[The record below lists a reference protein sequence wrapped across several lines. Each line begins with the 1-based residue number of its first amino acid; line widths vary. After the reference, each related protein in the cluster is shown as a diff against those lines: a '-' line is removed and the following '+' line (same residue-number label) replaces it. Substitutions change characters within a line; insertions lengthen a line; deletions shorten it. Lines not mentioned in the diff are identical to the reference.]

1 MIESTL
7 VNQIESSENQNFSIN
22 RLEVIQVSK
31 SMIEL
36 FTQTTL
42 QKSFCHLDGARNC
55 SKNIKISIA
64 FGCAAGTISAWQL
77 CIPFK
82 EFGKKYFDE
91 EYLLFYNNV
100 EHEEP
105 KCKKQRTRKESFHHY
120 PAGVEFNPA
129 LALLDTAADN
139 IVTNDWTKNGL
150 YRSWRRPVE

>member
-1 MIESTL
+1 
-7 VNQIESSENQNFSIN
+7 
-22 RLEVIQVSK
+22 
-31 SMIEL
+31 MIEL

-42 QKSFCHLDGARNC
+42 QKSFCPLDGARNC

-105 KCKKQRTRKESFHHY
+105 KCKKQRTRKEAYLFSH
-120 PAGVEFNPA
+120 
-129 LALLDTAADN
+129 
-139 IVTNDWTKNGL
+139 
-150 YRSWRRPVE
+150 